1 MQYETFAILGATGQ
15 QGGAVVRHLA
25 KTYPNAKIHAITRS
39 PEKPNAQALL
49 SLGPNVSLVQASF
62 ADRQSLVE
70 AFSGAE
76 VIFLVTDY
84 WNTQNNAVS
93 ANLNTEITDGMAAI
107 EVAAGTKSLKH
118 FVFGTLL
125 DFAPLSDMKWRNMYH
140 FNTKAV
146 LNHYIRAKPDLWAKT
161 TLIFSPIY
169 YENYLTF
176 DQKFYP
182 MLGGPRKVGDEYVA
196 WYPNGGTLN
205 LSYLSIEDLG
215 KVFGAVIEKPQ
226 SYFQKMAI
234 IVGEFFSAQD
244 LIGQWADVVG
254 VKARIETLSSK
265 EFIDRVGQ
273 LGGPEF
279 MALEIYEQMRCLEEL
294 GDLRKFQTEIPIVDM
309 SKVVELTSWK
319 QWIAAQDWTEFFRF
333 VSK

>member
-84 WNTQNNAVS
+84 WNTQNNA
-93 ANLNTEITDGMAAI
+93 
-107 EVAAGTKSLKH
+107 VAAGTKSLKH

>member
-1 MQYETFAILGATGQ
+1 MQYKTFAILGATGQ
-15 QGGAVVRHLA
+15 QGGAIVRYLA
-25 KTYPNAKIHAITRS
+25 KTYSDAKIRAITRS

-49 SLGPNVSLVQASF
+49 SLGPNVSLVQASLS
-62 ADRQSLVE
+62 DRQSLVE
-70 AFSGAE
+70 AFSDAE
-76 VIFLVTDY
+76 VVFLVTDY
-84 WNTQNNAVS
+84 WNTQNNAIS
-93 ANLNTEITDGMAAI
+93 PNLNTEIVDGMTAI
-107 EVAAGTKSLKH
+107 EVAARTKGLKH

-140 FNTKAV
+140 FNTKVV

-176 DQKFYP
+176 DQTFYP

-196 WYPNGGTLN
+196 WYPDGGTLN

-226 SYFQKMAI
+226 SYFQKMAVAI
-234 IVGEFFSAQD
+234 GETFSAQE
-244 LIGQWADVVG
+244 LIGQWANIVG
-254 VKARIETLSSK
+254 VKAKIETLSSK
-265 EFIDRVGQ
+265 EFIDRVGE

-294 GDLRKFQTEIPIVDM
+294 GDLRTIQTEIPTIDM

-319 QWIAAQDWTEFFRF
+319 QWVAAQDWTKFFHF
-333 VSK
+333 IGK

>member
-1 MQYETFAILGATGQ
+1 M
-15 QGGAVVRHLA
+15 RHLA

-140 FNTKAV
+140 FSMS
-146 LNHYIRAKPDLWAKT
+146 
-161 TLIFSPIY
+161 IFLMFVP
-169 YENYLTF
+169 
-176 DQKFYP
+176 
-182 MLGGPRKVGDEYVA
+182 
-196 WYPNGGTLN
+196 
-205 LSYLSIEDLG
+205 
-215 KVFGAVIEKPQ
+215 VFGLLP
-226 SYFQKMAI
+226 
-234 IVGEFFSAQD
+234 G
-244 LIGQWADVVG
+244 
-254 VKARIETLSSK
+254 
-265 EFIDRVGQ
+265 
-273 LGGPEF
+273 
-279 MALEIYEQMRCLEEL
+279 
-294 GDLRKFQTEIPIVDM
+294 
-309 SKVVELTSWK
+309 
-319 QWIAAQDWTEFFRF
+319 
-333 VSK
+333 